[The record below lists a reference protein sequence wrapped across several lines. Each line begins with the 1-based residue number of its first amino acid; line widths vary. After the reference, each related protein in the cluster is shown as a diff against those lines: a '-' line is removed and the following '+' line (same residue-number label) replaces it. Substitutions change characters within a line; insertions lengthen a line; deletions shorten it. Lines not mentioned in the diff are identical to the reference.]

1 MKQYKMERCMM
12 NTTSSRNWSCWL
24 SLVAFAVIMLSGS
37 NSNAVNY
44 NWINPSGGSFA
55 NTANWNP
62 VGLPG
67 SSDRPDFK
75 TNGTYTVTFPAGTT
89 TTGDTIFDYGG
100 SQYVTLD
107 ISSGNTWAMGQM
119 WITSYGT
126 NSVTQI
132 SGNLSP
138 STVTYVGISGTGSG
152 VMIISNGVAQHGN
165 VYVGY
170 DYGSGTWNIAG
181 GTNSL
186 TGSLTLGNASGTTG
200 TVVMTDGSLTATNA
214 NSQVGSSGTG
224 TMTLSGGVAQFKQ
237 IQAGVTTGSKG
248 TLNIAGGTYSLTGG
262 LYLGPGNGTAVM
274 TGGSLTATN
283 AESDVGYYG
292 TGTMTLSN
300 GVAQFY
306 QITVGNQIGSHGT
319 LNIAGGTNS
328 VMGGGSFGLLLAATS
343 TDVGTVVMTGGS
355 LTATNAESV
364 VGYYGTGTMTLSGGV
379 AQFKRIQVGAK
390 AGSHGTLNIAGGTN
404 SVGATGFYLGTDAN
418 ATGTVVMTGG
428 SLTETN
434 TETGVGYSGTGTMT
448 ISNGAAKFLDLY
460 VSYNSGSSGTM
471 NVIGTNAVITCAS
484 YTHKTAGAT
493 LAEQFSDG
501 GVSPIN
507 CSGLATLKGTL
518 TLGLKGSMAMI
529 SSNAIPLIKA
539 SSFSGAFTA
548 TNSGMFVVTQ
558 TSTQVLA
565 TINSGYKV
573 AANAL
578 GNGAQIAITATNKGW
593 FVVNTNG
600 LAGST
605 FAVNLIVQT
614 NGTSYTVTT
623 LAQAMSAAGYTVTNY
638 VKYGEEVL
646 TVTLPMPTYGSP
658 SFCWDF
664 SGYDPALKVSQI
676 GVGDLPIR
684 ATLMYIQ

>member
-1 MKQYKMERCMM
+1 MNNRMKQYKMERCMM

-248 TLNIAGGTYSLTGG
+248 TLNIAGG
-262 LYLGPGNGTAVM
+262 
-274 TGGSLTATN
+274 
-283 AESDVGYYG
+283 
-292 TGTMTLSN
+292 
-300 GVAQFY
+300 
-306 QITVGNQIGSHGT
+306 
-319 LNIAGGTNS
+319 
-328 VMGGGSFGLLLAATS
+328 GSFGLLLAATS

-460 VSYNSGSSGTM
+460 VSYNFGSSGTM